1 MFKAKLELVG
11 EVTQFLMRI
20 YKGVPGRGGT
30 PYGEQ
35 ASYTLL
41 KSAGEEVAADE
52 VTEMKPDA
60 EIPKEEPTEPE
71 EVVKTEPVTEAVPP
85 EEEAPSEEVVKETAP
100 EEEEAVEQEP
110 DEVTEEEVP
119 PEEEATIEPVEG
131 EPALKVEGDVVVEE
145 PPPPEPEPEP
155 EPGITIHFTPESPYT
170 TDGAEPVIVNGEV
183 TGITEKDRFY
193 VQIVR
198 QGANGTTIPV
208 SEVPLNPEG
217 ARTATMCCS

>member
-11 EVTQFLMRI
+11 EVTQFNMRI

-41 KSAGEEVAADE
+41 KSAGEEVAAKE
-52 VTEMKPDA
+52 VTEMEPDA
-60 EIPKEEPTEPE
+60 ESPKEEPTEPE
-71 EVVKTEPVTEAVPP
+71 EVVKAEPVTEAPP
-85 EEEAPSEEVVKETAP
+85 EEEAPS

-110 DEVTEEEVP
+110 DEVTEEESP
-119 PEEEATIEPVEG
+119 PEEATIEPVEG
-131 EPALKVEGDVVVEE
+131 EPALKVEGDVVAEE
-145 PPPPEPEPEP
+145 PAPPPEPEPEP
-155 EPGITIHFTPESPYT
+155 KPEPGITIHFNPESPYT
-170 TDGAEPVIVNGEV
+170 TDGMEPVLVSGEV

-198 QGANGTTIPV
+198 QGVNGSTIPV
-208 SEVPLNPEG
+208 GETPLTPEG
-217 ARTATMCCS
+217 ARTATTRCS